1 MTTRTLRRRTVEE
14 AQTRQLPNRHE
25 SMAHPGRT
33 TDGKDRVRRKPLRF
47 FMSWVRNDDL
57 LSGFEREE
65 SRAPGIRSFF
75 VSTIGAAL
83 VACDVAETP
92 RVS

>member
-1 MTTRTLRRRTVEE
+1 
-14 AQTRQLPNRHE
+14 
-25 SMAHPGRT
+25 
-33 TDGKDRVRRKPLRF
+33 
-47 FMSWVRNDDL
+47 MSWVRNDDL

-65 SRAPGIRSFF
+65 SSAPGIRSFF